1 LTTDPDAD
9 ISTHSTGTDGTAD
22 ATAGAT
28 AGNTADTAD
37 TADGTGSPLPA
48 AAGGMFSS
56 LRVRNFRLY
65 MAGLTVSVAG
75 NWMQNV
81 AVGWLVL
88 QLTDSGTVLGLVTA
102 ARFAP
107 LLLLGAWGGLVAD
120 RHDKRL
126 LLRVTAAI
134 QLVTATVLGLLTMTH
149 VIDIWSLTALI
160 LVAGTVDV
168 IDTPSRQ
175 AFMNNLVGRERIGN
189 AIALNS
195 VLINGARVIGPG
207 IAGFVI
213 STAGVGP
220 CFLLNAASFAATW
233 LGLQLMRPRELVRT
247 VAEAR
252 AKRQIRA
259 GLRYVRDSPELR
271 TPLLLVAVTGAFAW
285 EFQVSIPLFT
295 SQTFHGGAA
304 EFGWALSAISIG
316 SIGGGLAA
324 ARRRAVS
331 LRAVAV
337 SALLWGVAI
346 LAASAAPTLPV
357 GYGLLA
363 VVGAGAVTFNAV
375 SKTFLQM
382 AARDQMRGRVMALW
396 SIGWQGTTVL
406 GAPVVGVL
414 GETFG
419 GRYALAFGGL
429 TCAAVAIPVLLAGR
443 VRVARRSVQL
453 SARPSDLAT
462 GPGPTVPDRARR

>member
-1 LTTDPDAD
+1 MTTE
-9 ISTHSTGTDGTAD
+9 TT
-22 ATAGAT
+22 
-28 AGNTADTAD
+28 
-37 TADGTGSPLPA
+37 SPPVV
-48 AAGGMFSS
+48 AGGMFFS
-56 LRVRNFRLY
+56 LRIRNFRLY
-65 MAGLTVSVAG
+65 MTGLTVSVAG

-88 QLTDSGTVLGLVTA
+88 QLTDSGTVLGVVIA

-107 LLLLGAWGGLVAD
+107 LLVLGAWGGLVAD

-126 LLRVTAAI
+126 LLRLTAI
-134 QLVTATVLGLLTMTH
+134 VQLVVAAVLGVLTMSH

-160 LVAGTVDV
+160 LVAGVVDV

-175 AFMNNLVGRERIGN
+175 AFMNNIVGRDRIGN

-195 VLINGARVIGPG
+195 VLVNGARVVGPG

-213 STAGVGP
+213 ATVGVGP

-233 LGLQLMRPRELVRT
+233 LGLQLMRRDELIPT
-247 VAEAR
+247 ATEVA

-259 GLRYVRDSPELR
+259 GLRYVLSTPDLR
-271 TPLLLVAVTGAFAW
+271 TPLLLVAVAGAFAW

-295 SQTFHGGAA
+295 SDTFDGGAS

-316 SIGGGLAA
+316 SIAGGLLA
-324 ARRRAVS
+324 ARRRTVTQRS
-331 LRAVAV
+331 VAV
-337 SALLWGVAI
+337 SALLWGIAI
-346 LAASAAPTLPV
+346 LAASFAPSLPV
-357 GYGLLA
+357 AYVLLA
-363 VVGAGAVTFNAV
+363 IVGSGAVTFNAM
-375 SKTFLQM
+375 SKTFLQV

-414 GETFG
+414 GQTLG
-419 GRYALAFGGL
+419 GRYGLAFGGI
-429 TCAAVAIPVLLAGR
+429 CCVAVAVPVLLAR
-443 VRVARRSVQL
+443 PRVATERSL
-453 SARPSDLAT
+453 
-462 GPGPTVPDRARR
+462 

>member
-1 LTTDPDAD
+1 
-9 ISTHSTGTDGTAD
+9 
-22 ATAGAT
+22 
-28 AGNTADTAD
+28 
-37 TADGTGSPLPA
+37 
-48 AAGGMFSS
+48 MFSS
-56 LRVRNFRLY
+56 LRIRNFRLY

-88 QLTDSGTVLGLVTA
+88 QLTGSGTVLGLVTA

-107 LLLLGAWGGLVAD
+107 LLVLGAWGGLVAD

-126 LLRVTAAI
+126 LLRLTAI
-134 QLVTATVLGLLTMTH
+134 VQLVVAAVLGALTMTH

-160 LVAGTVDV
+160 LVAGVVDV

-175 AFMNNLVGRERIGN
+175 AFMNNLVGRDRIGN

-195 VLINGARVIGPG
+195 VLINGARVVGPG

-213 STAGVGP
+213 STVGVGP

-233 LGLQLMRPRELVRT
+233 LGLQLMRRDELIPTAVE
-247 VAEAR
+247 VA

-259 GLRYVRDSPELR
+259 GLRYVVSTPDLR
-271 TPLLLVAVTGAFAW
+271 TPLLLVAVAGAFAW

-295 SQTFHGGAA
+295 SDTFHGGAS

-316 SIGGGLAA
+316 SIAGGLLA
-324 ARRRAVS
+324 ARRRSVS
-331 LRAVAV
+331 QRSVAI

-346 LAASAAPTLPV
+346 LAASFAPSLPV
-357 GYGLLA
+357 AYLLLA
-363 VVGAGAVTFNAV
+363 IVGSGAVTFNAM
-375 SKTFLQM
+375 SKTFLQITS
-382 AARDQMRGRVMALW
+382 RDQMRGRVMALW

-406 GAPVVGVL
+406 GAPVIGVL
-414 GETFG
+414 GQTLG
-419 GRYALAFGGL
+419 GRYGLAFGGI
-429 TCAAVAIPVLLAGR
+429 CCIVVAVPVLLSGSR
-443 VRVARRSVQL
+443 WRQRGL
-453 SARPSDLAT
+453 PS
-462 GPGPTVPDRARR
+462 

>member
-1 LTTDPDAD
+1 MTAETT
-9 ISTHSTGTDGTAD
+9 
-22 ATAGAT
+22 
-28 AGNTADTAD
+28 
-37 TADGTGSPLPA
+37 SPPVV
-48 AAGGMFSS
+48 AGGMFSS
-56 LRVRNFRLY
+56 LRIRNFRLY
-65 MAGLTVSVAG
+65 MTGLTVSVAG

-88 QLTDSGTVLGLVTA
+88 QLTDSGTVLGVVIA

-107 LLLLGAWGGLVAD
+107 LLVLGAWGGLVAD

-126 LLRVTAAI
+126 LLRLTAI
-134 QLVTATVLGLLTMTH
+134 VQLVVAAVLGVLTTTH

-160 LVAGTVDV
+160 LVAGVVDV

-175 AFMNNLVGRERIGN
+175 AFMNNIVGRDRIGN

-195 VLINGARVIGPG
+195 VLVNGARVVGPG

-213 STAGVGP
+213 ATVGVGP

-233 LGLQLMRPRELVRT
+233 LGLQLMRRDELIPT
-247 VAEAR
+247 ATEVA

-259 GLRYVRDSPELR
+259 GLRYVLSTPDLR
-271 TPLLLVAVTGAFAW
+271 TPLLLVAVAGAFAW

-295 SQTFHGGAA
+295 SDTFHGGAS

-316 SIGGGLAA
+316 SIAGGLLA
-324 ARRRAVS
+324 ARRRTVTQRS
-331 LRAVAV
+331 VAV
-337 SALLWGVAI
+337 SALLWGIAI
-346 LAASAAPTLPV
+346 LAASFAPSLPV
-357 GYGLLA
+357 AYVLLA
-363 VVGAGAVTFNAV
+363 IVGSGAVTFNAM
-375 SKTFLQM
+375 SKTFLQI

-414 GETFG
+414 GQTLG
-419 GRYALAFGGL
+419 GRYGLAFGGI
-429 TCAAVAIPVLLAGR
+429 CCVAVAVPVLLAR
-443 VRVARRSVQL
+443 PRVATERSL
-453 SARPSDLAT
+453 
-462 GPGPTVPDRARR
+462 

>member
-1 LTTDPDAD
+1 MTAETT
-9 ISTHSTGTDGTAD
+9 
-22 ATAGAT
+22 
-28 AGNTADTAD
+28 
-37 TADGTGSPLPA
+37 SPPVV
-48 AAGGMFSS
+48 AGGMFSS
-56 LRVRNFRLY
+56 LRIRNFRLY
-65 MAGLTVSVAG
+65 MTGLTVSVAG

-88 QLTDSGTVLGLVTA
+88 QLTDSGTVLGVVIA

-107 LLLLGAWGGLVAD
+107 LLVLGAWGGLVAD

-126 LLRVTAAI
+126 LLRLTAI
-134 QLVTATVLGLLTMTH
+134 VQLVVAAVLGVLTMTH

-160 LVAGTVDV
+160 LVAGVVDV

-175 AFMNNLVGRERIGN
+175 AFMNNIVGRDRIGN

-195 VLINGARVIGPG
+195 VLVNGARVVGPG

-213 STAGVGP
+213 STVGVGP

-233 LGLQLMRPRELVRT
+233 LGLQLMRRDELIPT
-247 VAEAR
+247 ATEVA

-259 GLRYVRDSPELR
+259 GLRYVLSTPDLR
-271 TPLLLVAVTGAFAW
+271 TPLLLVAVAGAFAW

-295 SQTFHGGAA
+295 SDTFHGGAS

-316 SIGGGLAA
+316 SIAGGLLA
-324 ARRRAVS
+324 ARRRTVAQRS
-331 LRAVAV
+331 VAV
-337 SALLWGVAI
+337 SALLWGIAI
-346 LAASAAPTLPV
+346 LAASFAPSLPV
-357 GYGLLA
+357 AYVLLA
-363 VVGAGAVTFNAV
+363 IVGSGAVTFNAM
-375 SKTFLQM
+375 SKTFLQI

-414 GETFG
+414 GQTLG
-419 GRYALAFGGL
+419 GRYGLAFGGI
-429 TCAAVAIPVLLAGR
+429 CCVAVAVPVLLAR
-443 VRVARRSVQL
+443 PRVATERSL
-453 SARPSDLAT
+453 
-462 GPGPTVPDRARR
+462 